1 VGTGTVLT
9 PFAAPRSRPL
19 TSQPL
24 SACPLASRRSAQA
37 ARQHPIQSGMVA
49 MRELAKK
56 LMRATRRLLVLPLA
70 ACYVFESRV
79 FDRDRTFQAY
89 SRVIAFIK
97 TRHIR

>member
-1 VGTGTVLT
+1 
-9 PFAAPRSRPL
+9 
-19 TSQPL
+19 
-24 SACPLASRRSAQA
+24 
-37 ARQHPIQSGMVA
+37 

-89 SRVIAFIK
+89 SRVFAFIK